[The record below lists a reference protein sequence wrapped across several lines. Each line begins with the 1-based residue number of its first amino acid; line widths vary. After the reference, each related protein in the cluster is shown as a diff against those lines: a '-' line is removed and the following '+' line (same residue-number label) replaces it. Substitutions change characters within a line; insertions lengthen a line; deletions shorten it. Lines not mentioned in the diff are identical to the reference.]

1 MWFAIMKREIAFLY
15 AAMDLYAVD
24 MDQTII
30 MGFNNLDP
38 TERRSIVVARVEHL
52 PVLSLIMIQVGSF
65 MISSTFFISCARKS

>member
-1 MWFAIMKREIAFLY
+1 MKREIAFLY

-38 TERRSIVVARVEHL
+38 TERRSIVVAR
-52 PVLSLIMIQVGSF
+52 
-65 MISSTFFISCARKS
+65 